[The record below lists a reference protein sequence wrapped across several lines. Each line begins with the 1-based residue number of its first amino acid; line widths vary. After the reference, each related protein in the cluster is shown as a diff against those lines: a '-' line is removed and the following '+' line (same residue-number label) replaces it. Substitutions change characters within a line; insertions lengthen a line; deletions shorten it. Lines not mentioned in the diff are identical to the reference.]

1 MKTGIGAKKSL
12 IIFAS
17 LIVLVVL
24 FVILRPQGI
33 TRLPI
38 NESDKPTMNMSGV
51 KDVKS
56 FSDTKKS
63 ATSKPN
69 ITSTPIT
76 KPTRTNRES
85 KPLPY
90 PRISINY
97 SVKTARSIGDTKLDK
112 NSTFIIV
119 TLDIRNHGYTYFDAH
134 QSKFRMGRS
143 GELRSLTNISSGK
156 TIDAVLPNGS
166 RVRGTLVFLL
176 GKSVNQGTLT
186 YVSENKSENYNI
198 LYKKLSQSQ
207 IGEVRR
213 DVSNDEDL

>member
-1 MKTGIGAKKSL
+1 MNTNIGAKKSL
-12 IIFAS
+12 IIFMS
-17 LIVLVVL
+17 LIALVIL

-33 TRLPI
+33 TKLPI

-51 KDVKS
+51 TNVKS
-56 FSDTKKS
+56 FSDMKKNT
-63 ATSKPN
+63 TSKSN
-69 ITSTPIT
+69 IVITPTI
-76 KPTRTNRES
+76 KRTNRES

-97 SVKTARSIGDTKLDK
+97 SVKTTRSIGDNKLDK
-112 NSTFIIV
+112 NSTFVIV
-119 TLDIRNHGYTYFDAH
+119 ALDIRNHGYTYFDAH
-134 QSKFRMGRS
+134 QSKFRMGKN
-143 GELRSLTNISSGK
+143 GELRPLTNISSGK

-207 IGEVRR
+207 MGESRR